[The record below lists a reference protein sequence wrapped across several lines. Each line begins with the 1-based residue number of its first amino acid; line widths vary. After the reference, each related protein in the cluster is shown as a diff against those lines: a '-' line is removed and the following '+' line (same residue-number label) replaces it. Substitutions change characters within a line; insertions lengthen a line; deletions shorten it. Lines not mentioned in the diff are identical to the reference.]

1 MHLSVAPVGRAVA
14 AELALKLEAPDL
26 AFNWSGLMAA
36 DMASKARVFQ
46 ALTGGGMDAGA
57 AAGLEV
63 WRCRTHAPIARL
75 SCSTHNTIRG
85 PGPPALAS
93 AGDTLRPPAWTGATT
108 AGGARDGASR
118 NRAALGAAAL
128 AAARPLVTL

>member
-26 AFNWSGLMAA
+26 AFNWSGLMAVGTA
-36 DMASKARVFQ
+36 A
-46 ALTGGGMDAGA
+46 A

-75 SCSTHNTIRG
+75 SCSTHNTIRE
-85 PGPPALAS
+85 PGPPELAS